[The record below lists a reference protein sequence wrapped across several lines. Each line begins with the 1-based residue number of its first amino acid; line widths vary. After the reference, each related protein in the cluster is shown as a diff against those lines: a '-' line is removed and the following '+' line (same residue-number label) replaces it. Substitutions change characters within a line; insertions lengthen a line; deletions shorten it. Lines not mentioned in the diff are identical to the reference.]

1 MDNAETLHIAYQ
13 ELKEITGFFSDE
25 CLLGCGTFGKVYK
38 GRNKDGHEIAVK
50 LLRQTMDLDGSAFT
64 REFNNLIKLKHP
76 NIVRLVGFCSEDE
89 KVIIECDGKPV
100 TATDMHR
107 ALCFEYL
114 QNGSL
119 EKHLYEEHQ
128 GFDWQQRYTI
138 IKGLCMGLKYLH
150 MELESPI
157 QHLDLKPENILL
169 DNNMLPKI
177 ADFGLS
183 RLLGEENTKKTI
195 SPLGTLGYCPP
206 EFIKD
211 QIISIKFDIFS
222 LGVIIIK
229 IMCGSTGY
237 SRAYTTRPSKFIR
250 QVHKKWRERLRTIPG
265 YTSLEKDCQQVK
277 KCVEIAL
284 KCIEEKKCKRPNI
297 GSIVRELDETEE
309 YQNDTAS
316 FINEGLLQSS
326 EMPTYD
332 LPMTFMMQ
340 ITDDFSPDRE
350 LGNSVFGTV
359 YKGVLPNGGM
369 IAVKRLAQNLD
380 TTFDTEVTRLMGL
393 RHENIAELVC
403 FSREAMKK
411 VVMHNGRNVIV
422 EIVESCL
429 GYKYQHKGNL
439 NMHVYGMECPA
450 QQICLSL
457 CTINT

>member
-25 CLLGCGTFGKVYK
+25 CLLGRGTFGNVYK

-50 LLRQTMDLDGSAFT
+50 LLRQTMDLDGNAFT

-76 NIVRLVGFCSEDE
+76 NIVRLIGFCSEDE

-284 KCIEEKKCKRPNI
+284 KCIEEKRCKRPNI

-309 YQNDTAS
+309 YQNDTSS
-316 FINEGLLQSS
+316 FIDEGVLQSS
-326 EMPTYD
+326 EMPTY
-332 LPMTFMMQ
+332 LPVTFMMQ

-350 LGNSVFGTV
+350 LSKSGFGTV
-359 YKGVLPNGGM
+359 YKVRVDPLTFKHQILPYETVILMIHGG
-369 IAVKRLAQNLD
+369 
-380 TTFDTEVTRLMGL
+380 G
-393 RHENIAELVC
+393 
-403 FSREAMKK
+403 
-411 VVMHNGRNVIV
+411 
-422 EIVESCL
+422 
-429 GYKYQHKGNL
+429 
-439 NMHVYGMECPA
+439 
-450 QQICLSL
+450 
-457 CTINT
+457 

>member
-25 CLLGCGTFGKVYK
+25 CLLGCGAFGKVYK

-195 SPLGTLGYCPP
+195 SPLGTL
-206 EFIKD
+206 
-211 QIISIKFDIFS
+211 
-222 LGVIIIK
+222 
-229 IMCGSTGY
+229 
-237 SRAYTTRPSKFIR
+237 
-250 QVHKKWRERLRTIPG
+250 
-265 YTSLEKDCQQVK
+265 
-277 KCVEIAL
+277 
-284 KCIEEKKCKRPNI
+284 
-297 GSIVRELDETEE
+297 
-309 YQNDTAS
+309 
-316 FINEGLLQSS
+316 
-326 EMPTYD
+326 
-332 LPMTFMMQ
+332 
-340 ITDDFSPDRE
+340 
-350 LGNSVFGTV
+350 
-359 YKGVLPNGGM
+359 
-369 IAVKRLAQNLD
+369 
-380 TTFDTEVTRLMGL
+380 
-393 RHENIAELVC
+393 
-403 FSREAMKK
+403 
-411 VVMHNGRNVIV
+411 
-422 EIVESCL
+422 
-429 GYKYQHKGNL
+429 
-439 NMHVYGMECPA
+439 
-450 QQICLSL
+450 
-457 CTINT
+457 